1 MVVVLA
7 VIMFMFGIIF
17 GSFFNVVGRRMPQGE
32 NFSTSRSYCSSC
44 SQTLNGWDMIPVLSY
59 LALRGRCRYCK
70 AKFSFL
76 YPLTELL
83 TGLLFVSSFLVYGWG
98 YELIGAIILI
108 SLGMIILVS
117 DLVYMIIP
125 DRLLLFYLPLV
136 ILFRTVYPLE
146 PWYSSIIGAF
156 IAFLLIFIIIFITQG
171 GIGSGDMKLFGLLG
185 FLLGWQQVLLV
196 FFLSI
201 LIGAVISVLL
211 LSLRIIDRKSPVPF
225 GPYIIIAA
233 LITYFAGSDIIG
245 WYVLLVW

>member
-32 NFSTSRSYCSSC
+32 NFSTSRSYCNSC

-171 GIGSGDMKLFGLLG
+171 GMGSGDMKLFGLLG

-211 LSLRIIDRKSPVPF
+211 LSLRIIDRKTPVPF

-233 LITYFAGSDIIG
+233 LITYFAGSDIMG